1 MSWRFTALLRMKN
14 IAAVIAITPRT
25 MPIAKPALAPAE
37 LCPPEPWAEW
47 DAVGVDGPDEDIGGV
62 KFP

>member
-1 MSWRFTALLRMKN
+1 MKT
-14 IAAVIAITPRT
+14 IAAIIAITPRT

-37 LCPPEPWAEW
+37 VCPPECWAWAEW
-47 DAVGVDGPDEDIGGV
+47 DGVGEDGSVDIGGV